1 MASGEKRLHVRVY
14 GRVQGVS
21 FRYYTVL
28 RAKEL
33 ELVGWVSNVDDGS
46 VEVTAEGLHDQLE
59 RLLVFLRSGP
69 SGARVTNIDANW
81 LDATHEYSD
90 FNVR

>member
-1 MASGEKRLHVRVY
+1 MVARLHAKVY

-33 ELVGWVSNVDDGS
+33 ELSGWVSNLDDGS
-46 VEVTAEGLHDQLE
+46 VEVVAEGERNPLDDLVAYLHE
-59 RLLVFLRSGP
+59 GP
-69 SGARVTNIDANW
+69 LGAHVVKVEVEW
-81 LDATHEYSD
+81 LDASNEFND
-90 FNVR
+90 FSVR